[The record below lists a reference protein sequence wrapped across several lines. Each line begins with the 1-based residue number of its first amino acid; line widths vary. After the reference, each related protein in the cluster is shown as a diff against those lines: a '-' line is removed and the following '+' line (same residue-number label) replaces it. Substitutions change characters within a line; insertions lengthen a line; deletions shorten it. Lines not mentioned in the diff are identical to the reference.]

1 VSWFASLSI
10 LIALPLFAT
19 VFAAVAIFAHSLFR
33 RFVATPERLSEH
45 HEVAGFLMGV
55 VGVLYSVVLGFLVGA
70 VWTGF
75 SAAQQTA
82 DLEAGY
88 VSDAFNFAGQLRSP
102 QARGVQRLLARYAIV
117 VRSADWSAP
126 PSPNGDLTSRLL
138 GQAVRLAVASY
149 PPRYA
154 SSAEVLEQNTIRS
167 ALIDS
172 LRSIGDTRRLRL
184 VQSRSRLPAG
194 MLEALILGAAA
205 VIVFTFFFGV
215 RSYAKQMIMTALV
228 AGTIGLFFG
237 LVIELSTPYSG
248 SIQVSRSAWTVVIQS
263 NRLTQFAK

>member
-1 VSWFASLSI
+1 MVWFSSLSI
-10 LIALPLFAT
+10 LIALPLFAL

-33 RFVATPERLSEH
+33 RFVASPERLSEH

-82 DLEAGY
+82 DLEAGD
-88 VSDAFNFAGQLRSP
+88 VSDAFNFAGQLRTP
-102 QARGVQRLLARYAIV
+102 QGRAVQRLVARYALV
-117 VRSADWSAP
+117 VRSEDWS
-126 PSPNGDLTSRLL
+126 SPTPANGDATAGLL
-138 GQAVRLAVASY
+138 GR
-149 PPRYA
+149 
-154 SSAEVLEQNTIRS
+154 EILEQNTIRS
-167 ALIDS
+167 ALIGS

-184 VQSRSRLPAG
+184 IQSRSRLPAG
-194 MLEALILGAAA
+194 LLEALILGAAA

-215 RSYAKQMIMTALV
+215 RSYAKQMVMTALV

-237 LVIELSTPYSG
+237 LVVELSTPYSG
-248 SIQVSRSAWTVVIQS
+248 PIQVSRAAWTVVIQN
-263 NRLTQFAK
+263 NRLTEFAK